1 MKRTLATLLVLIML
15 LTFCAACQKTNNTPG
30 DTANTPATTTDTPRD
45 STGDTTDDATAN
57 VPDQYKSV
65 ADVWSGITLSE
76 SPYGY
81 NYDLNYNGRT
91 DKTDKYLHGAGSWPI
106 CDWGEKEISLWLPT
120 SDNVLKY
127 APTGD
132 EYSKINF
139 LWGMTQER
147 TGVKVNIELASST
160 TAAQKFPLIIA
171 SGEYPDIMTN
181 VSGYYSGG
189 TTTAL
194 EDEVI
199 ARLPVAATP

>member
-15 LTFCAACQKTNNTPG
+15 LTLCAACQKTDTTPG
-30 DTANTPATTTDTPRD
+30 DTTANTPATTTDTPADTTDTPSDTND

-106 CDWGEKEISLWLPT
+106 CDWGEKEISLWLAT
-120 SDNVLKY
+120 SDNVLK
-127 APTGD
+127 
-132 EYSKINF
+132 
-139 LWGMTQER
+139 
-147 TGVKVNIELASST
+147 
-160 TAAQKFPLIIA
+160 
-171 SGEYPDIMTN
+171 
-181 VSGYYSGG
+181 
-189 TTTAL
+189 
-194 EDEVI
+194 
-199 ARLPVAATP
+199 

>member
-1 MKRTLATLLVLIML
+1 MKRTLAILLTLALL

-30 DTANTPATTTDTPRD
+30 DTANTPATTTDTPATTTDTPSDTND

-106 CDWGEKEISLWLPT
+106 CDWGEKELTLWLPA
-120 SDNVLKY
+120 SD
-127 APTGD
+127 
-132 EYSKINF
+132 S
-139 LWGMTQER
+139 R
-147 TGVKVNIELASST
+147 S
-160 TAAQKFPLIIA
+160 
-171 SGEYPDIMTN
+171 
-181 VSGYYSGG
+181 
-189 TTTAL
+189 
-194 EDEVI
+194 EVC
-199 ARLPVAATP
+199 RHRR